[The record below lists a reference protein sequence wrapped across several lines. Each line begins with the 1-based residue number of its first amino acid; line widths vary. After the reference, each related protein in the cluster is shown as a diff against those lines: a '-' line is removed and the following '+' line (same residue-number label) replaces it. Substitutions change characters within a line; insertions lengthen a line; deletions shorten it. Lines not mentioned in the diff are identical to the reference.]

1 MRRNQGA
8 RNEATMSKSDHKQR
22 TTFRENV
29 IHVGAGFAAKERPH
43 VLEALSTLASHL
55 GRWDSRNVDVE
66 VTLQDRGGKEQ
77 RVTLRTMLP
86 GLPQLIAV
94 AESPDITR
102 ALTEA
107 KRELI
112 RQLEHQ
118 KSAREPMNNRRLR
131 RATIRRTAAFVQA
144 NSKTVRMP
152 TPRIS
157 NSTSRPPMRADSGTA
172 MTHITEPRVIGN
184 HAEMGGSTEPASYIP
199 LTVKDILRSGMR
211 RRGRRREMAAAQS
224 TWDSEGGAPQRT

>member
-1 MRRNQGA
+1 MRRDQGA
-8 RNEATMSKSDHKQR
+8 RNEATMSKSDDKQR
-22 TTFRENV
+22 ITFRENV

-94 AESPDITR
+94 AESPDITH

-131 RATIRRTAAFVQA
+131 RATIRRAAAFVQA
-144 NSKTVRMP
+144 KSKTVR
-152 TPRIS
+152 TPAPGIS
-157 NSTSRPPMRADSGTA
+157 NSTSRPPTRADSGAA
-172 MTHITEPRVIGN
+172 MTHITEARVIGN
-184 HAEMGGSTEPASYIP
+184 HAEMGGSTEPAPHIP
-199 LTVKDILRSGMR
+199 PTVKDILRSGMR

-224 TWDSEGGAPQRT
+224 TWDSEGGSQQTT

>member
-1 MRRNQGA
+1 MMRRSVN
-8 RNEATMSKSDHKQR
+8 KQR
-22 TTFRENV
+22 NILRENV

-43 VLEALSTLASHL
+43 VLTALSTLALHL
-55 GRWDSRNVDVE
+55 GRWDTRDLDVE

-77 RVTLRTMLP
+77 RVTLRTTLP

-94 AESPDITR
+94 AENPDITR

-112 RQLEHQ
+112 RQLERE

-131 RATIRRTAAFVQA
+131 RATIRR
-144 NSKTVRMP
+144 P
-152 TPRIS
+152 TPAIS

-184 HAEMGGSTEPASYIP
+184 HAEMGGSTSAAPYIP
-199 LTVKDILRSGMR
+199 MTVKDVLRAGVR
-211 RRGRRREMAAAQS
+211 RRARREEMAAAQS
-224 TWDSEGGAPQRT
+224 AWDSEGGAQRRT

>member
-1 MRRNQGA
+1 
-8 RNEATMSKSDHKQR
+8 MSKSDHKQR
-22 TTFRENV
+22 TAFRENV

-43 VLEALSTLASHL
+43 VMDALSTLASHL
-55 GRWDSRNVDVE
+55 GRWDPRNVDVE

-94 AESPDITR
+94 GEGPDITR
-102 ALTEA
+102 ALAEA
-107 KRELI
+107 KHELI

-131 RATIRRTAAFVQA
+131 RATIRRAAAFMHA

-152 TPRIS
+152 TPSIS
-157 NSTSRPPMRADSGTA
+157 SPTSRPPTFVGD
-172 MTHITEPRVIGN
+172 
-184 HAEMGGSTEPASYIP
+184 HAEMGGSTEPAPYIP
-199 LTVKDILRSGMR
+199 VTVKDILRSGMR
-211 RRGRRREMAAAQS
+211 RRVRGMELVAAQS
-224 TWDSEGGAPQRT
+224 TWDSEGGAQQRT